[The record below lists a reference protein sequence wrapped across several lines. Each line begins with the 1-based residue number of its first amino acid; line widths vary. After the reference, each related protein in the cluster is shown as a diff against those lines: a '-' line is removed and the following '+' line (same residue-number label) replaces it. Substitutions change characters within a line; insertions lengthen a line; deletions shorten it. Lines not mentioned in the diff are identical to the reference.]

1 MKKCFAAVLLSLVL
15 CAAGCGRQQPV
26 QSEPADL
33 EAVIISDLHYTDGR
47 SVSVMPLSAYLPE
60 VCETLC
66 SEVTDIH
73 PDVFIMTGDNTNSG
87 RKEEIAGLLPYLE
100 KIREAGI
107 RLILIPGN
115 HDMYGSAE
123 EFRNLY
129 FPLLEPLSE
138 DAETLSYTAEAGN
151 VLFLAMDDS
160 SCGQGGN
167 GYYPESTM
175 HWLEKQLQEAEKKGQ
190 MRVVLSHYSLLSD
203 YGTGYQIDNPGL
215 KAMLEKYHV
224 QLFFSGHQHTQNILA
239 ENDLHEVIS
248 ASVLALPCLAGRL
261 SVHENHI
268 SYRAEPLDFETY
280 GPEGFADTVRLTAEE
295 SEKSRNE
302 LFAGIIEQHIS
313 DPEER
318 KQTLDLI
325 SLVLTSVSEGS
336 LHENYE
342 RICSDPAFEL
352 MNESLAGTNYGP
364 WIAGMLK
371 EKPVDAS
378 ALELERKKN
387 DFSRSHFL

>member
-1 MKKCFAAVLLSLVL
+1 MKKCFGAVLLSLML
-15 CAAGCGRQQPV
+15 CASGCGIQQPV

-33 EAVIISDLHYTDGR
+33 EAVIVSDLHYTGSR
-47 SVSVMPLSAYLPE
+47 SASVMPLSAYLPE

-73 PDVFIMTGDNTNSG
+73 PDVLIMTGDNTNSG

-107 RLILIPGN
+107 QLILIPGN

-123 EFRNLY
+123 EFRKLY

-160 SCGQGGN
+160 SCARGGN

-175 HWLEKQLQEAEKKGQ
+175 NWLEKQLLEAEDKGQ
-190 MRVVLSHYSLLSD
+190 MPVVLSHYSLLSD

-261 SVHENHI
+261 SVHEDHI
-268 SYRAEPLDFETY
+268 SYRAEPLDFETF
-280 GPEGFADTVRLTAEE
+280 GPEGFADTVRLIREE
-295 SEKSRNE
+295 TEKNRNG
-302 LFAGIIEQHIS
+302 LFAGIIEQHIT

-318 KQTLDLI
+318 KQVLNLI
-325 SLVLTSVSEGS
+325 DMILTAVAEGK
-336 LHENYE
+336 LHDSYE
-342 RICSDPAFEL
+342 RIISDPVYDL
-352 MNESLAGTNYGP
+352 MTEGLADTNYGP
-364 WIAGMLK
+364 WIASMLK
-371 EKPVDAS
+371 QKPVDAS
-378 ALELERKKN
+378 VLDVERK
-387 DFSRSHFL
+387 